1 MADDNWKIRTIAS
14 QPEVAAAIAKLTQK
28 VLQDPLQLQQLSN
41 RVYELL
47 QQDLRIHQERSR
59 GYGKRF

>member
-1 MADDNWKIRTIAS
+1 MADDDWKIRTIAN
-14 QPEVAAAIAKLTQK
+14 QPEMATAIAKLTQQI
-28 VLQDPLQLQQLSN
+28 LQDPLQLKQLGD

-59 GYGKRF
+59 GYGRRF

>member
-1 MADDNWKIRTIAS
+1 MDNDNWKIRTIAS
-14 QPEVAAAIAKLTQK
+14 QPEVTTAIAKLTQHI
-28 VLQDPLQLQQLSN
+28 LQDPLQLQQLGD

-47 QQDLRIHQERSR
+47 QQDLRIQQERSR

>member
-1 MADDNWKIRTIAS
+1 MVDENWKIRTIAN
-14 QPEVAAAIAKLTQK
+14 QPEVATAIAKLTQQI
-28 VLQDPLQLQQLSN
+28 LQNPLQLQQLGD

>member
-1 MADDNWKIRTIAS
+1 MANDNWKIRTIAS
-14 QPEVAAAIAKLTQK
+14 QPEVTTAIAKLTQHI
-28 VLQDPLQLQQLSN
+28 LQDPLQLQQLGD

-47 QQDLRIHQERSR
+47 QQDLRIQQERSR

>member
-1 MADDNWKIRTIAS
+1 MDNDNWKIRTIAS
-14 QPEVAAAIAKLTQK
+14 QPEVATAIAKLTQHI
-28 VLQDPLQLQQLSN
+28 LQDPLQLQQLGD

-47 QQDLRIHQERSR
+47 QQDLRIQQERSR